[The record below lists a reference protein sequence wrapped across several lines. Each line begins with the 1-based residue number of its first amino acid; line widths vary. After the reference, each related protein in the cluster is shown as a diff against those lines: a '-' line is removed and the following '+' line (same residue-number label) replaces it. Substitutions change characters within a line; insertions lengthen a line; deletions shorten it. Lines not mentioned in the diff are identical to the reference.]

1 MRSICSLLGAGS
13 EVPPTHILMANG
25 LSVRAR
31 ISPAISLI
39 CSAERLLAP
48 KHPKPPA
55 LETAAT
61 SSTEDRPLP
70 NGPCRIGYAMPSR
83 LLMTV
88 SHHMLFHQCSHTT

>member
-1 MRSICSLLGAGS
+1 MRSICSLLRGDS
-13 EVPPTHILMANG
+13 EFPSTHRLMANG
-25 LSVRAR
+25 LSVRSR
-31 ISPAISLI
+31 ICPAVSLI

-48 KHPKPPA
+48 KQPKPPA

-88 SHHMLFHQCSHTT
+88 SHHMLFHQCNHTT